1 MSWVTKTLSSSI
13 GKKVLMAL
21 TGLFLCSFLVIHLIG
36 NLQLFKD
43 DGGFA
48 FNTYTVF
55 MTTNP
60 LIQAVSKL
68 LYFSI
73 VFHAVWGIYLEYQNK
88 KARPVSYVSSKN
100 RGSFA
105 SKNMAVLG
113 TIIFVYI
120 AVHLGDFWYEYK
132 FGHLPY
138 ATYTVDLRS
147 DEITGIEHLPAEY
160 TQEVKILEV
169 VNEAAGEKYVTLKNL
184 YLEAEIAFKKPLL
197 VLFYVLSMGVLGFHL
212 IHGFQSGFQTLG
224 LNHPK
229 YNPLIKSLGI
239 WIFAV
244 LIPLAFA
251 AIPVYFLIK

>member
-1 MSWVTKTLSSSI
+1 MSWLTQTLSSSI

-60 LIQAVSKL
+60 LIQVVSKL

-73 VFHAVWGIYLEYQNK
+73 LFHAAWGIYLEFQNK
-88 KARPVSYVSSKN
+88 KARPVTYVSSKN
-100 RGSFA
+100 QGSFA
-105 SKNMAVLG
+105 SKNMAILG

-120 AVHLGDFWYEYK
+120 AVHLADFWYEYK

-138 ATYTVDLRS
+138 VTYTQDLKS
-147 DEITGIEHLPAEY
+147 GEITVIEQLPSDY
-160 TQEVKILEV
+160 TQGVKQLEV
-169 VNEAAGEKYVTLKNL
+169 LNEQAGTKNITVKNL
-184 YLEAEIAFKKPLL
+184 YLEAEGAFKKPLI
-197 VLFYVLSMGVLGFHL
+197 VLFYVVSMVVLGFHL
-212 IHGFQSGFQTLG
+212 VHGFQSGFQTLG

-229 YNPLIKSLGI
+229 YNPFIKTVGI
-239 WIFAV
+239 WIFAI

-251 AIPVYFLIK
+251 VIPVYFLIK